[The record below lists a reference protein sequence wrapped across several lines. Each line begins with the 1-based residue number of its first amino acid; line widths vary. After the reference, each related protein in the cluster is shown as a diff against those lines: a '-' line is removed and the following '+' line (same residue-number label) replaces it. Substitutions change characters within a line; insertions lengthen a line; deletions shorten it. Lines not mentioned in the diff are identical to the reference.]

1 MISNHSLFLLGSGSS
16 DPLFLYFHF
25 FNPHPLYNFVI
36 MEGKSFNNI
45 NILQLANIVFFHEE
59 RAEPILEQ
67 LLQVEGILDIVSEEI
82 QKQSL
87 DLLCD
92 RNSTNLNR
100 YVEENLAYLSNLSML
115 LKKKGATSGKF
126 K

>member
-1 MISNHSLFLLGSGSS
+1 
-16 DPLFLYFHF
+16 
-25 FNPHPLYNFVI
+25 
-36 MEGKSFNNI
+36 
-45 NILQLANIVFFHEE
+45 VFFHEE

-92 RNSTNLNR
+92 RNSMNLNR

-115 LKKKGATSGKF
+115 LKKKGAISGKS

>member
-1 MISNHSLFLLGSGSS
+1 
-16 DPLFLYFHF
+16 
-25 FNPHPLYNFVI
+25 

-59 RAEPILEQ
+59 RSEPILEQ
-67 LLQVEGILDIVSEEI
+67 LLQVEGILDIISEEI

-92 RNSTNLNR
+92 RNSMNLNR

-115 LKKKGATSGKF
+115 LKKKGATSGKS

>member
-1 MISNHSLFLLGSGSS
+1 
-16 DPLFLYFHF
+16 
-25 FNPHPLYNFVI
+25 

-59 RAEPILEQ
+59 RAEQILEQ

-92 RNSTNLNR
+92 RNSMNLNR

-115 LKKKGATSGKF
+115 LKKKGAISGKS